1 MRGRGFVHQE
11 EAGEDDRGGGGPEP
25 GAGHA
30 QESREHEDQ
39 PLHFN
44 INKVTELWWMVDGGG
59 GCRCHYNVSPL

>member
-25 GAGHA
+25 GTGHA
-30 QESREHEDQ
+30 QESWEHENQ

-44 INKVTELWWMVDGGG
+44 INKVTELWWLVVVVADGI
-59 GCRCHYNVSPL
+59 HYNVSPF